1 MEEIDRTN
9 SEKEVDLGQEAEK
22 MTDSKTYKTT
32 LCQFYLKGPCKNG
45 EDCSYAHGTSELR
58 SASGSSI
65 AEIGLFSH
73 QRFCLHEKYLEMS
86 LGSQASPQKILPKTV
101 ERTELLKVFEFRG

>member
-1 MEEIDRTN
+1 MANTDQVNLENEMDG
-9 SEKEVDLGQEAEK
+9 KEAEK
-22 MTDSKTYKTT
+22 TIDSKTYKTT

-65 AEIGLFSH
+65 AEIGQFSH
-73 QRFCLHEKYLEMS
+73 QRFCAQFNRFCEMGVTKF
-86 LGSQASPQKILPKTV
+86 LFT
-101 ERTELLKVFEFRG
+101 